1 MKHLVTIVIPCKNEE
16 KYIGRL
22 LQDLARQLF
31 IGDTQIIIADDS
43 TDNTRKVIREQKKL
57 TGLNIRVIKGG
68 PVSKAK
74 NNGAK
79 LVQTP
84 YILFIDADVR
94 FFSDRVIYDTVT
106 QMWDTMGRYGLKDYE
121 LLGLKLK
128 CYVPDIR
135 AKIGFAAF
143 NLINKIMSKKVPFAV
158 GAYMLIKTDRF
169 RALGGFPEKY
179 VTSED
184 FFLSKMIKPS
194 KFVLSDHYVGQ
205 DNRRFKKMGYF
216 GMLWYLIRN
225 FFNRNND
232 KYWKE
237 KDFSKYWD

>member
-1 MKHLVTIVIPCKNEE
+1 MKSLVTIVIPCKNEE
-16 KYIGRL
+16 NYIGAL
-22 LQDLARQLF
+22 LHELSRQEF
-31 IGDTQIIIADDS
+31 IDGVQIIIADDS

-57 TGLNIRVIKGG
+57 TGLNIRVVKGG
-68 PVSKAK
+68 PVSRAK

-79 LVQTP
+79 LVKTP

-94 FFSDRVIYDTVT
+94 FFSDWAIYDTVT
-106 QMWDTMGRYGLKDYE
+106 QMWDTKDGDCE

-169 RALGGFPEKY
+169 RELGGFPEKY

-184 FFLSKMIKPS
+184 FFLSKMIHPS
-194 KFVLSDHYVGQ
+194 KFVLSNHYVGQ

-225 FFNRNND
+225 FFNRNNE